1 MGRCGKQSS
10 HRVDRARQPAFRR
23 GVVLLWVAVTL
34 IVLIGFVGLSLDWGK
49 MAFNVH
55 QLQNAAD
62 AAALA
67 GAQLVKFNSSGA
79 RLHAI
84 ALACQNQAENLAVT
98 VVDNPANA
106 TDGEVVLGRWIRQER
121 RFFETLEGPTA
132 VKVVGKRE
140 GLRNDAP
147 RLSLLFGPVFGTREA
162 DASRYA
168 IGWSRSSSGSGII
181 CLAPDPSGYPGWNA
195 KGTGLRVTGTSLI
208 DLRGIDA
215 ETGEPT
221 VGDIQVNAA
230 SERSPWSATK
240 ADGGS
245 NEIYA
250 SELNVVGLTNPD
262 ANDAEAWAALFADPA
277 SPFSVN
283 PYSPPVPDPLAD
295 AEPPNIDT
303 MPLGLVNGTP
313 YTGVINDQL
322 VNDYGTA
329 LPSGEKQLTLTPG
342 YYPGGINI
350 TGANL
355 VLTGGVDAI
364 YALGGGTNGKS
375 GLVVGG
381 GGSLIAEGVMLYISG
396 DPDNSRGLGVVQ
408 YGKVDLAGNAYV
420 QITSRGD
427 AHLPGMS
434 IDGEEGIAIWQDRAN
449 DNYAKV
455 AGTSDSAIKG
465 TLYFG
470 YNAVELGGS
479 LNQSGNQIIAG
490 ALWVHGTAD
499 FNIAYD
505 GRNEIEGY
513 RSILVE

>member
-1 MGRCGKQSS
+1 MGWSGKQRS
-10 HRVDRARQPAFRR
+10 RRRELACQPAFRR
-23 GVVLLWVAVTL
+23 GFVLLWVAVIL

-49 MAFNVH
+49 VAFNTH

-67 GAQLVKFNSSGA
+67 GAQLVKFNSNGA
-79 RLHAI
+79 RLRAI
-84 ALACQNQAENLAVT
+84 ALASDNQAENLAVT
-98 VVDNPANA
+98 VVDNPGNA
-106 TDGEVVLGRWIRQER
+106 VDGEVVLGRWIRQEH

-140 GLRNDAP
+140 GLRDNAP
-147 RLSLLFGPVFGTREA
+147 PLSLLFGPVFGTCQTN
-162 DASRYA
+162 ASRYA
-168 IGWSRSSSGSGII
+168 IGWSRSSTGSGII
-181 CLAPDPSGYPGWNA
+181 CLSEDPSRYPGWTA

-208 DLRGIDA
+208 DLRGTDA

-221 VGDIQVNAA
+221 IGDIQVNAA

-250 SELNVVGLTNPD
+250 GELNVVGLTNPD
-262 ANDAEAWAALFADPA
+262 ANDAAAWAALFADPA

-283 PYSPPVPDPLAD
+283 PYSPPVLDPLAD
-295 AEPPNIDT
+295 EVPPNVDT
-303 MPLGLVNGTP
+303 MPLGLVNGAP
-313 YTGVINDQL
+313 YTGVITDQL
-322 VNDYGTA
+322 VNDYGAT
-329 LPSGEKQLTLTPG
+329 LPSGEKQLTLAPG

-355 VLTGGVDAI
+355 LLTGGVDAI
-364 YALGGGTNGKS
+364 YAFGGGTNGKS

-396 DPDNSRGLGVVQ
+396 DPDNSRGLGVIQ
-408 YGKVDLAGNAYV
+408 YGKVDLAGTAYV

-427 AHLPGMS
+427 AHLPGMG
-434 IDGEEGIAIWQDRAN
+434 IDGAEGIAIWQDRAN

-455 AGTSDSAIKG
+455 AGTSDSAVKG

-479 LNQSGNQIIAG
+479 LSQSGNQVIAG

-505 GRNEIEGY
+505 GRNQIEAY